1 MVLEWHSGMDWVASS
16 LLARVKLLARWKIT
30 PHKIIQVSCF
40 KVLPIEYIE
49 VHKSCVL

>member
-30 PHKIIQVSCF
+30 PHKNNTKYKLAVS
-40 KVLPIEYIE
+40 
-49 VHKSCVL
+49 KSYQ